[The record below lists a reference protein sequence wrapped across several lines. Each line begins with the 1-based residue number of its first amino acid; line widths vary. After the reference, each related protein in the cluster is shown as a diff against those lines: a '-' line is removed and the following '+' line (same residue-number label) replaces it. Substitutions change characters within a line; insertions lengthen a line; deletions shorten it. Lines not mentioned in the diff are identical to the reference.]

1 MAYEYENETKN
12 LITKLS
18 GVWVESEKKEILK
31 ELQEVYRKAKACEY
45 LKEEMRSMFVWG
57 YDLPKGTPSKY
68 MNEAYGIVFKT
79 MCELDG
85 TNEFSNLLSDLEDK

>member
-1 MAYEYENETKN
+1 MKDNDKWQQ
-12 LITKLS
+12 LKD
-18 GVWVESEKKEILK
+18 EIREMYIYGYHL
-31 ELQEVYRKAKACEY
+31 
-45 LKEEMRSMFVWG
+45 EE
-57 YDLPKGTPSKY
+57 GTSSKY

>member
-1 MAYEYENETKN
+1 MAYENE
-12 LITKLS
+12 
-18 GVWVESEKKEILK
+18 ESNKQIVFTVDNESSMGELNERIK
-31 ELQEVYRKAKACEY
+31 ELEEVYRKAKAWEY

-85 TNEFSNLLSDLEDK
+85 TKQFSNLLSDLEDE

>member
-31 ELQEVYRKAKACEY
+31 ELQEVYRKAKAWEY
-45 LKEEMRSMFVWG
+45 LKEETRSMFVWG

-85 TNEFSNLLSDLEDK
+85 TNEFSNLLSDLGDE

>member
-1 MAYEYENETKN
+1 MAYEYEG
-12 LITKLS
+12 KLLDYAS
-18 GVWVESEKKEILK
+18 HNKTYEEYKAMSQ
-31 ELQEVYRKAKACEY
+31 ELQEVYRKAKAWEY

-57 YDLPKGTPSKY
+57 YDLPKSTPSKY

-85 TNEFSNLLSDLEDK
+85 TNEFSNLLSDLGDE

>member
-1 MAYEYENETKN
+1 MDNYSMNDYSLND
-12 LITKLS
+12 ITLVDKKYY
-18 GVWVESEKKEILK
+18 SELK
-31 ELQEVYRKAKACEY
+31 RKAKAWEY